1 MGKRL
6 TDDEW
11 REVTPPF
18 CWVDVRAASEA
29 ERSIMEKWLDQQ
41 IGGWWY
47 VMKSTDNK
55 FTYVFEE
62 KADMVAVKLWL
73 SSDPFREEH
82 GEIN

>member
-6 TDDEW
+6 TDEEW
-11 REVTPPF
+11 SKVEPPF
-18 CWVDVRAASEA
+18 CWLDVRASADSEKA
-29 ERSIMEKWLDQQ
+29 ILEKWLINQ

-47 VMKSTDNK
+47 RINSTDNK
-55 FTYVFEE
+55 FTYVFED